1 MDSLERALRI
11 MTVMVCCITV
21 QSEAKEPTGTGER
34 ACTVFALPCS
44 LTCKL
49 PYAPRL
55 GRARQLTAL
64 ASLDSS

>member
-34 ACTVFALPCS
+34 ACAVFASPCA

-49 PYAPRL
+49 HRAHKL
-55 GRARQLTAL
+55 GRARRLTAL